1 MPGPPSVEV
10 AARHVRTG
18 DDWSAT
24 LAVTGYPAEVSAGW
38 LEPLLS
44 YPGRVDVTLH
54 IEPIPVAVAAARLRR
69 QRARLESGRRAGID
83 RGQLDD
89 PDTEAAADDAR
100 DLAYRLARGEGKLF
114 RLGLYLTVHAGS
126 EEDLA
131 AEVQAVRALAASLLL
146 VTVPATFRSLQG
158 WATTL
163 PAGTDQLLLRRT
175 MDTAALAASFP
186 FTSPDLPRDPAAPD
200 ALPGVLYGVN
210 TAGPG
215 LVAWDRWAAD
225 NHNSVTLAAS
235 GAGKSYLAKL
245 EILRSLYEGTEC
257 WVIDPEDEYAR
268 LSGAVGG
275 AYIHLG
281 APGVHLNPFDLPAAG
296 RARAD
301 TLTRRALFIHT
312 VVAVLCGGEP
322 SPAERAALDKAIMT
336 AYQRAGITSD
346 PRTWARPAPLLP
358 ALATALRA
366 AKTPAATALADR
378 LVPFTEGSHSGLFA
392 APTTTRP
399 DGHLVVFS
407 LRDVPDELRPA
418 ATLLALDTTWRAVS
432 DPARRRRRLITVD
445 EAWLLMRDPEGAK
458 FLFRLAKSARKAWAG
473 LAAVTQDAEDV
484 LSTDLGRAVIANSA
498 TQILLRQAPQ
508 AIGKVADEFR
518 LSAGERQ
525 LLLSARRGEGLLAAG
540 PSSRVSF
547 QALASPAEH
556 FLCTSDPAEIARM
569 QASQPAGGRS
579 GLARRRGQPG
589 GPAAMT
595 SGLLTARPGPSPAP
609 PGGPAGRYLT
619 NPGGYTGHLARL
631 LLSALAHYGP
641 VAGPLLAV
649 AVTAVLAGR
658 AYLRR
663 RQHAAFAEAAR
674 QVTVLAPPQ
683 AGPAGAAALWGHL
696 TGLLRPAW
704 ARWWHGQP
712 HLGWEYAWAGGDAA
726 GMTIR
731 LWVPGTLPPGLIERA
746 VEAAWPGAHT
756 VTAPAGPPL
765 PPEAVVAGGT
775 LRLAR
780 PEILP
785 LSTSHDPEAPLRALA
800 GAAAGLADGEHAVLQ
815 VLARPVTGAR
825 LRKARRAARKQRSG
839 QSARMTSRL
848 LDLASPGHGTSRTRA
863 AGRADPDLAAEI
875 RETTAKLAGPQWETL
890 IRYAVATTAPV
901 QARDGAGRW
910 ERRAAAAQQAARLR
924 GLAHALASA
933 TALLTGRNWLAR
945 RRLRRPAAAIGSR
958 RLPKG
963 DLLSVPELAAI
974 ARLPADPCAPGAGPR
989 RGTRRPAAARH
1000 PAPRPRRPPAG
1011 GL

>member
-1 MPGPPSVEV
+1 MRPLLTRRTAAPAGPGAPDMPGPAFVEV

-44 YPGRVDVTLH
+44 YPGRLDVTLH

-69 QRARLESGRRAGID
+69 QRARLESGRRASAD

-131 AEVQAVRALAASLLL
+131 AETQAVRALAASLLL

-186 FTSPDLPRDPAAPD
+186 FTSPDLPRDPAAPS
-200 ALPGVLYGVN
+200 ALPGVLYGAN

-245 EILRSLYEGTEC
+245 EILRSLYQGTEC

-268 LSGAVGG
+268 LAAAVGG

-296 RARAD
+296 RARPD
-301 TLTRRALFIHT
+301 TLTRRALFLHT
-312 VVAVLCGGEP
+312 VVAVLLGGEP

-336 AYQRAGITSD
+336 AYQQSGITSD
-346 PRTWARPAPLLP
+346 ARTWARPAPLLP
-358 ALATALRA
+358 ALAAALRA
-366 AKTPAATALADR
+366 AKTQAATALADR
-378 LVPFTEGSHSGLFA
+378 LVPFTEGTHAGLFA

-399 DGHLVVFS
+399 QGHLVVFS

-418 ATLLALDTTWRAVS
+418 ATLLALDATWRAVS
-432 DPARRRRRLITVD
+432 DPAQRRRRLITVD

-508 AIGKVADEFR
+508 AIGKVAGEFR

-525 LLLSARRGEGLLAAG
+525 LLLAARRGEGLLAAG
-540 PSSRVSF
+540 PTARVSF

-569 QASQPAGGRS
+569 QASQP
-579 GLARRRGQPG
+579 
-589 GPAAMT
+589 T
-595 SGLLTARPGPSPAP
+595 
-609 PGGPAGRYLT
+609 
-619 NPGGYTGHLARL
+619 
-631 LLSALAHYGP
+631 
-641 VAGPLLAV
+641 
-649 AVTAVLAGR
+649 
-658 AYLRR
+658 
-663 RQHAAFAEAAR
+663 
-674 QVTVLAPPQ
+674 
-683 AGPAGAAALWGHL
+683 AGPAWPGPDGAADED
-696 TGLLRPAW
+696 
-704 ARWWHGQP
+704 GQ
-712 HLGWEYAWAGGDAA
+712 E
-726 GMTIR
+726 
-731 LWVPGTLPPGLIERA
+731 
-746 VEAAWPGAHT
+746 
-756 VTAPAGPPL
+756 
-765 PPEAVVAGGT
+765 
-775 LRLAR
+775 
-780 PEILP
+780 
-785 LSTSHDPEAPLRALA
+785 
-800 GAAAGLADGEHAVLQ
+800 
-815 VLARPVTGAR
+815 
-825 LRKARRAARKQRSG
+825 
-839 QSARMTSRL
+839 
-848 LDLASPGHGTSRTRA
+848 
-863 AGRADPDLAAEI
+863 
-875 RETTAKLAGPQWETL
+875 
-890 IRYAVATTAPV
+890 
-901 QARDGAGRW
+901 
-910 ERRAAAAQQAARLR
+910 
-924 GLAHALASA
+924 
-933 TALLTGRNWLAR
+933 
-945 RRLRRPAAAIGSR
+945 
-958 RLPKG
+958 
-963 DLLSVPELAAI
+963 DLLP
-974 ARLPADPCAPGAGPR
+974 
-989 RGTRRPAAARH
+989 
-1000 PAPRPRRPPAG
+1000 
-1011 GL
+1011 

>member
-1 MPGPPSVEV
+1 M
-10 AARHVRTG
+10 
-18 DDWSAT
+18 
-24 LAVTGYPAEVSAGW
+24 
-38 LEPLLS
+38 
-44 YPGRVDVTLH
+44 
-54 IEPIPVAVAAARLRR
+54 
-69 QRARLESGRRAGID
+69 
-83 RGQLDD
+83 
-89 PDTEAAADDAR
+89 
-100 DLAYRLARGEGKLF
+100 
-114 RLGLYLTVHAGS
+114 
-126 EEDLA
+126 
-131 AEVQAVRALAASLLL
+131 
-146 VTVPATFRSLQG
+146 
-158 WATTL
+158 
-163 PAGTDQLLLRRT
+163 
-175 MDTAALAASFP
+175 
-186 FTSPDLPRDPAAPD
+186 
-200 ALPGVLYGVN
+200 LYGVN

-268 LSGAVGG
+268 LAGAVGG

-312 VVAVLCGGEP
+312 VIAVLCGGEP

-336 AYQRAGITSD
+336 AYQRAGITAD

-484 LSTDLGRAVIANSA
+484 LAADLGRAVIANSA
-498 TQILLRQAPQ
+498 TQILLRQAP
-508 AIGKVADEFR
+508 
-518 LSAGERQ
+518 AGHRQ
-525 LLLSARRGEGLLAAG
+525 GRGGVPAVGRGAAAAAVGPPGRGAAG
-540 PSSRVSF
+540 GRAVFPGVVPG
-547 QALASPAEH
+547 LASPAEH

-569 QASQPAGGRS
+569 QAGQPAGGRP
-579 GLARRRGQPG
+579 GLARRGRRGRPG

-631 LLSALAHYGP
+631 LLAALAHYGP

-649 AVTAVLAGR
+649 AVTGVIAGR

-704 ARWWHGQP
+704 A
-712 HLGWEYAWAGGDAA
+712 
-726 GMTIR
+726 
-731 LWVPGTLPPGLIERA
+731 
-746 VEAAWPGAHT
+746 
-756 VTAPAGPPL
+756 
-765 PPEAVVAGGT
+765 AGGT
-775 LRLAR
+775 
-780 PEILP
+780 
-785 LSTSHDPEAPLRALA
+785 
-800 GAAAGLADGEHAVLQ
+800 G
-815 VLARPVTGAR
+815 
-825 LRKARRAARKQRSG
+825 
-839 QSARMTSRL
+839 
-848 LDLASPGHGTSRTRA
+848 SRTW
-863 AGRADPDLAAEI
+863 AGSTP
-875 RETTAKLAGPQWETL
+875 G
-890 IRYAVATTAPV
+890 
-901 QARDGAGRW
+901 
-910 ERRAAAAQQAARLR
+910 
-924 GLAHALASA
+924 
-933 TALLTGRNWLAR
+933 
-945 RRLRRPAAAIGSR
+945 PAAT
-958 RLPKG
+958 P
-963 DLLSVPELAAI
+963 
-974 ARLPADPCAPGAGPR
+974 PG
-989 RGTRRPAAARH
+989 
-1000 PAPRPRRPPAG
+1000 
-1011 GL
+1011 

>member
-1 MPGPPSVEV
+1 MSPRRAARAAGLDALAAPDMPGPPSVEV
-10 AARHVRTG
+10 AARHLRTG
-18 DDWSAT
+18 DDWQST

-131 AEVQAVRALAASLLL
+131 AEVAAVRALAASLLL

-186 FTSPDLPRDPAAPD
+186 FTSPDLPRDPADPQ
-200 ALPGVLYGVN
+200 ALPGILYGLN

-215 LVAWDRWAAD
+215 LVAWDRWAQP

-268 LSGAVGG
+268 LAGAVGG
-275 AYIHLG
+275 AYVHLG

-296 RARAD
+296 RARPD

-312 VVAVLCGGEP
+312 VIAVLCGGEP
-322 SPAERAALDKAIMT
+322 TAAERAALDKAIMT
-336 AYQRAGITSD
+336 AYQQAGITAD

-378 LVPFTEGSHSGLFA
+378 LVPFTEGSHSGLFS

-399 DGHLVVFS
+399 EGHLVVFS

-418 ATLLALDTTWRAVS
+418 ATLLSLDATWRAVS

-498 TQILLRQAPQ
+498 TQILLRHAPQ
-508 AIGKVADEFR
+508 AIGRVAEEFR
-518 LSAGERQ
+518 LSAGEGQ

-569 QASQPAGGRS
+569 QA
-579 GLARRRGQPG
+579 GQQ
-589 GPAAMT
+589 A
-595 SGLLTARPGPSPAP
+595 S
-609 PGGPAGRYLT
+609 
-619 NPGGYTGHLARL
+619 
-631 LLSALAHYGP
+631 
-641 VAGPLLAV
+641 
-649 AVTAVLAGR
+649 
-658 AYLRR
+658 
-663 RQHAAFAEAAR
+663 
-674 QVTVLAPPQ
+674 
-683 AGPAGAAALWGHL
+683 AGPA
-696 TGLLRPAW
+696 
-704 ARWWHGQP
+704 
-712 HLGWEYAWAGGDAA
+712 
-726 GMTIR
+726 
-731 LWVPGTLPPGLIERA
+731 
-746 VEAAWPGAHT
+746 WPG
-756 VTAPAGPPL
+756 PD
-765 PPEAVVAGGT
+765 
-775 LRLAR
+775 
-780 PEILP
+780 
-785 LSTSHDPEAPLRALA
+785 S
-800 GAAAGLADGEHAVLQ
+800 AADEDQ
-815 VLARPVTGAR
+815 
-825 LRKARRAARKQRSG
+825 
-839 QSARMTSRL
+839 
-848 LDLASPGHGTSRTRA
+848 
-863 AGRADPDLAAEI
+863 E
-875 RETTAKLAGPQWETL
+875 
-890 IRYAVATTAPV
+890 
-901 QARDGAGRW
+901 
-910 ERRAAAAQQAARLR
+910 
-924 GLAHALASA
+924 
-933 TALLTGRNWLAR
+933 
-945 RRLRRPAAAIGSR
+945 
-958 RLPKG
+958 
-963 DLLSVPELAAI
+963 DLLP
-974 ARLPADPCAPGAGPR
+974 
-989 RGTRRPAAARH
+989 
-1000 PAPRPRRPPAG
+1000 
-1011 GL
+1011 

>member
-1 MPGPPSVEV
+1 MSPRLRRAAGPYGPGAPDMPGPAAVEV
-10 AARHVRTG
+10 TARHVRTG

-24 LAVTGYPAEVSAGW
+24 LAVTSYPAEVTAGW

-44 YPGRVDVTLH
+44 YPGRLDVTLH

-69 QRARLESGRRAGID
+69 QRARLDSGRRAGAD

-131 AEVQAVRALAASLLL
+131 AETQAVRALAASLLL

-158 WATTL
+158 WTTTL

-186 FTSPDLPRDPAAPD
+186 FTSPDLPRDPAD
-200 ALPGVLYGVN
+200 TGALPGVLYGVN

-245 EILRSLYEGTEC
+245 EILRSLYQGTEC

-268 LSGAVGG
+268 LAGATGG

-296 RARAD
+296 RAQPD

-312 VVAVLCGGEP
+312 VVAVLLRGEP

-336 AYQRAGITSD
+336 AYQHAGITSD

-366 AKTPAATALADR
+366 ARTEAAATLADR
-378 LVPFTEGSHSGLFA
+378 LVPFTEGTHSALFA

-399 DGHLVVFS
+399 EGHLVVFS
-407 LRDVPDELRPA
+407 LRDVPGELRPA
-418 ATLLALDTTWRAVS
+418 ATLLALDATWRKVS
-432 DPARRRRRLITVD
+432 DPAQRRRRLITVD

-458 FLFRLAKSARKAWAG
+458 FLYRLAKSARKAWAG

-508 AIGKVADEFR
+508 AIGKVAGEFR

-540 PSSRVSF
+540 PSARVSF
-547 QALASPAEH
+547 AALASPAEH

-569 QASQPAGGRS
+569 EASQPDD
-579 GLARRRGQPG
+579 
-589 GPAAMT
+589 
-595 SGLLTARPGPSPAP
+595 PGP
-609 PGGPAGRYLT
+609 
-619 NPGGYTGHLARL
+619 
-631 LLSALAHYGP
+631 
-641 VAGPLLAV
+641 
-649 AVTAVLAGR
+649 
-658 AYLRR
+658 
-663 RQHAAFAEAAR
+663 
-674 QVTVLAPPQ
+674 
-683 AGPAGAAALWGHL
+683 
-696 TGLLRPAW
+696 
-704 ARWWHGQP
+704 
-712 HLGWEYAWAGGDAA
+712 
-726 GMTIR
+726 
-731 LWVPGTLPPGLIERA
+731 
-746 VEAAWPGAHT
+746 AWPG
-756 VTAPAGPPL
+756 
-765 PPEAVVAGGT
+765 
-775 LRLAR
+775 
-780 PEILP
+780 
-785 LSTSHDPEAPLRALA
+785 SDP
-800 GAAAGLADGEHAVLQ
+800 GDGE
-815 VLARPVTGAR
+815 
-825 LRKARRAARKQRSG
+825 
-839 QSARMTSRL
+839 
-848 LDLASPGHGTSRTRA
+848 
-863 AGRADPDLAAEI
+863 
-875 RETTAKLAGPQWETL
+875 
-890 IRYAVATTAPV
+890 
-901 QARDGAGRW
+901 
-910 ERRAAAAQQAARLR
+910 
-924 GLAHALASA
+924 
-933 TALLTGRNWLAR
+933 
-945 RRLRRPAAAIGSR
+945 
-958 RLPKG
+958 
-963 DLLSVPELAAI
+963 DLL
-974 ARLPADPCAPGAGPR
+974 
-989 RGTRRPAAARH
+989 
-1000 PAPRPRRPPAG
+1000 
-1011 GL
+1011 

>member
-1 MPGPPSVEV
+1 MSPRRLRRATAPGGPGTADMPGPPSVEV
-10 AARHVRTG
+10 AARHMRTG

-44 YPGRVDVTLH
+44 YPGRLDVTLH
-54 IEPIPVAVAAARLRR
+54 IEPIPAAAAAARLRR
-69 QRARLESGRRAGID
+69 QRARLESGRRASIN

-89 PDTEAAADDAR
+89 PDTEAAAGDAR

-114 RLGLYLTVHAGS
+114 RLGLYLTVHASS
-126 EEDLA
+126 EEELA
-131 AEVQAVRALAASLLL
+131 AEAAAVRALAASLLL

-163 PAGTDQLLLRRT
+163 PAGTDQLMLRRT

-186 FTSPDLPRDPAAPD
+186 FTSPDLPRDPGAPS
-200 ALPGVLYGVN
+200 ALPGVLYGIN

-215 LVAWDRWAAD
+215 LVAWDRWAAV

-245 EILRSLYEGTEC
+245 EILRSLYQGTEC

-268 LSGAVGG
+268 LADAVGG

-296 RARAD
+296 RAQAD

-312 VVAVLCGGEP
+312 VVAVLCGEP
-322 SPAERAALDKAIMT
+322 PAAERAALDKAIMT

-378 LVPFTEGSHSGLFA
+378 LIPFTEGTHAGLFA

-399 DGHLVVFS
+399 GGHLVVFS

-445 EAWLLMRDPEGAK
+445 EAWLLMRDPQGAK
-458 FLFRLAKSARKAWAG
+458 FLYRLAKSARKAWAG
-473 LAAVTQDAEDV
+473 LAAVTQDAGDV

-508 AIGKVADEFR
+508 AIGTVAGEFR

-569 QASQPAGGRS
+569 QASQPA
-579 GLARRRGQPG
+579 
-589 GPAAMT
+589 
-595 SGLLTARPGPSPAP
+595 
-609 PGGPAGRYLT
+609 AGD
-619 NPGGYTGHLARL
+619 P
-631 LLSALAHYGP
+631 
-641 VAGPLLAV
+641 
-649 AVTAVLAGR
+649 
-658 AYLRR
+658 
-663 RQHAAFAEAAR
+663 
-674 QVTVLAPPQ
+674 
-683 AGPAGAAALWGHL
+683 
-696 TGLLRPAW
+696 
-704 ARWWHGQP
+704 
-712 HLGWEYAWAGGDAA
+712 
-726 GMTIR
+726 
-731 LWVPGTLPPGLIERA
+731 
-746 VEAAWPGAHT
+746 AWPG
-756 VTAPAGPPL
+756 
-765 PPEAVVAGGT
+765 E
-775 LRLAR
+775 
-780 PEILP
+780 E
-785 LSTSHDPEAPLRALA
+785 
-800 GAAAGLADGEHAVLQ
+800 DGQE
-815 VLARPVTGAR
+815 
-825 LRKARRAARKQRSG
+825 
-839 QSARMTSRL
+839 
-848 LDLASPGHGTSRTRA
+848 
-863 AGRADPDLAAEI
+863 
-875 RETTAKLAGPQWETL
+875 
-890 IRYAVATTAPV
+890 
-901 QARDGAGRW
+901 
-910 ERRAAAAQQAARLR
+910 
-924 GLAHALASA
+924 
-933 TALLTGRNWLAR
+933 
-945 RRLRRPAAAIGSR
+945 
-958 RLPKG
+958 
-963 DLLSVPELAAI
+963 DLLP
-974 ARLPADPCAPGAGPR
+974 
-989 RGTRRPAAARH
+989 
-1000 PAPRPRRPPAG
+1000 
-1011 GL
+1011 